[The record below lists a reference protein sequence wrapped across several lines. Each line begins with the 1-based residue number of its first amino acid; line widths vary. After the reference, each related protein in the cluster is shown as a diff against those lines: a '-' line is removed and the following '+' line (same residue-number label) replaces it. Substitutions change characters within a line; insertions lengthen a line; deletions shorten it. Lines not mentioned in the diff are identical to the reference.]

1 MISNILRI
9 LVARSFKPLKFT
21 SKGAKYIDN
30 NVDNFGI
37 YVHVPFCEK
46 LCSFC
51 PYNKVLYNKRLA
63 SDYLKALI
71 KEIDLVARSYKGK
84 TITSVYFGGGTPAL
98 LIDELDII
106 VKKLKEYFIIEKS
119 IGIELHPRDINKEL
133 ASKLIKIGFD
143 MVSVG
148 IQSFQKEELKT
159 LGREYI
165 NGTEKVEIVK
175 EAGFRV
181 IDVDLIFGIGG
192 QTDKRLK
199 VDFLQAFKSGATQV
213 STYPFI
219 DFSYANNKDKPLG
232 GKGKKHL
239 LNMLEE
245 ISKGEGIERTAVWT
259 FGIKNTEKYS
269 SITRDTY
276 IGFGP
281 SASTLTN
288 SSFKINTFNIK
299 EYIKSVDSNENPKA
313 LTMEFSK
320 RMRSVYWLF
329 WNAYTLKLSKEN
341 YLNLMR
347 RNLEEDFGIE
357 IFLSR
362 LFRLLRRTK
371 EGYELTKLGAY
382 IYHILEQ
389 HYTHQYIDKTWKV
402 SKEEAWPKE
411 VKLY

>member
-30 NVDNFGI
+30 NVDNFGV

-219 DFSYANNKDKPLG
+219 DFSYANNKDKPLS
-232 GKGKKHL
+232 GKGKKYL
-239 LNMLEE
+239 LKMLEE

-320 RMRSVYWLF
+320 RMRGVYWLF

-341 YLNLMR
+341 YLNLMK

>member
-219 DFSYANNKDKPLG
+219 DFSYANNKDKPLS
-232 GKGKKHL
+232 GKGKKYL
-239 LNMLEE
+239 LKMLEE

-320 RMRSVYWLF
+320 RMRGVYWLF

-341 YLNLMR
+341 YLNLMK